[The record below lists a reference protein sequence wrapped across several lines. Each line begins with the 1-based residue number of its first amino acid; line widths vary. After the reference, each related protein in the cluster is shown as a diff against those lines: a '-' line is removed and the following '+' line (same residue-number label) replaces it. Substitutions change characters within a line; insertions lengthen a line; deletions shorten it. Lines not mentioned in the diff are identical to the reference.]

1 MCPARKA
8 TCGKCGREGHYKDYC
23 KSVQPV
29 NEVDESNDDTE
40 DVNALSY
47 SVNVFRVKASM
58 KGNDCDFKTE
68 LMVNGKLDTVLA
80 DTGAKV
86 SVCGLKKAMEW
97 NLLDKMIKSDIK
109 IKPYKS
115 NPIPTVGASRCAV
128 SFGSSSVPVEW
139 QIIKD
144 DCEPVL
150 AGIHAKQLGIIKFCS
165 NPSTYKPI
173 NMIRS

>member
-1 MCPARKA
+1 MKNIKNQQDRKVNFFRCGLETDKQKIFKHSKVCPARKA

-40 DVNALSY
+40 DVNTLSY

-58 KGNDCDFKTE
+58 KGNDCDFKSE

-86 SVCGLKKAMEW
+86 SVCRLKKAM
-97 NLLDKMIKSDIK
+97 
-109 IKPYKS
+109 
-115 NPIPTVGASRCAV
+115 
-128 SFGSSSVPVEW
+128 
-139 QIIKD
+139 
-144 DCEPVL
+144 
-150 AGIHAKQLGIIKFCS
+150 
-165 NPSTYKPI
+165 
-173 NMIRS
+173 